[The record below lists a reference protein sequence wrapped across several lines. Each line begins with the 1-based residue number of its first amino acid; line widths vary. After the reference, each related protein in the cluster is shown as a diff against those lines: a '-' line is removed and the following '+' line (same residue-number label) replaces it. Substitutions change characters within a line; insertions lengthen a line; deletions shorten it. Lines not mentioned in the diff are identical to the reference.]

1 MWKDL
6 FSVPKSLFYAQNN
19 GQLRFSLFNRKMPL
33 TSTKKKKRDS
43 INYYLQLPEL
53 CPIAGLHRLTLMIGI
68 VYFVEFN

>member
-1 MWKDL
+1 
-6 FSVPKSLFYAQNN
+6 
-19 GQLRFSLFNRKMPL
+19 MPL